1 MTRSRIPSRADD
13 RGGVIVL
20 VLVLSIL
27 LMGILAVAISTS
39 DYAGT
44 LSTRYG
50 GTNQAS
56 LAAQSGLAV
65 ELSAMRAATLYT
77 SLPCGPFSGGLTATG
92 ATSSY
97 SGTVT
102 YYPSGSNPSALTCS
116 GSTLGGST
124 PPATATILSTGTA
137 PQGSPATMKE
147 QIAIATTSTPA
158 QALGYALFTTNAL
171 NLTGAATLINSGGN
185 IANVYSGGTMTC
197 GNGDVVPGAVT
208 TYGAVNFTGSC
219 TIAGLTASGPVTLG
233 NSATVNGDLTSY
245 GGPLAMSGSTKV
257 TGTAT
262 ETNGAINLSG
272 SAKIT
277 GNALASGAISVA
289 GGATI
294 GGTRTPNDGVLV
306 SQTMPAAVSFPV
318 LDPSISTWQGQGWN
332 VVQVPGTINGVAQTC
347 ASYFKSNS
355 SGAADPFQTD
365 ITTLITKT
373 VFYAPTCAPSYTRAQ
388 TFSFSA
394 DTVLEVQSL
403 KTANSD
409 TFQSTSA
416 THHNFSVLASPGTA
430 CSTANVDVTISNSAN
445 FASSLSVFIYSPG
458 QVSYANAPSMTGQ
471 IVACGGIT
479 GSNSFTMTFD
489 PSASGEI
496 PGSSSATAPTVSVLS
511 KFVP

>member
-1 MTRSRIPSRADD
+1 MTRFRIRSRSDD

-20 VLVLSIL
+20 VLVLSVL
-27 LMGILAVAISTS
+27 LMGILALAISTS

-65 ELSAMRAATLYT
+65 ELSTMRAAVLYT
-77 SLPCGPFSGGLTATG
+77 SLPCGTFSGALTATG

-124 PPATATILSTGTA
+124 APATATILSTGTA
-137 PQGSPATMKE
+137 PQGSPATMQE
-147 QIAIATTSTPA
+147 QVAIATTSTPA

-171 NLTGAATLINSGGN
+171 NLTGAATLISSGST
-185 IANVYSGGTMTC
+185 ANVYSGGTMKC

-208 TYGAVNFTGSC
+208 TYGTVNFSGSC

-245 GGPLAMSGSTKV
+245 GGPIAMSGSTKV

-262 ETNGAINLSG
+262 ETSGAINLSG
-272 SAKIT
+272 SAKIV
-277 GNALASGAISVA
+277 GNALASGAISIA
-289 GGATI
+289 GGASI
-294 GGTRTPNDGVLV
+294 NGTQTPNDGALG

-318 LDPSISTWQGQGWN
+318 LNPSTATWQGQGWN
-332 VVQVPGTINGVAQTC
+332 VVQIPGTINGVAQTC

-403 KTANSD
+403 TTANSD

-416 THHNFSVLASPGTA
+416 THHDFSVLASPGTT
-430 CSTANVDVTISNSAN
+430 CSTANVDVQISNSAS

-458 QVSYANAPSMTGQ
+458 QVKYANAPSMTGQ

>member
-1 MTRSRIPSRADD
+1 
-13 RGGVIVL
+13 VIVL
-20 VLVLSIL
+20 VLVLAIL
-27 LMGILAVAISTS
+27 LMSILAVAISTS

-50 GTNQAS
+50 GTTQAS

-65 ELSAMRAATLYT
+65 ELSAMRAASLYT
-77 SLPCGPFSGGLTATG
+77 NLPCGAFSGSLTATG

-102 YYPSGSNPSALTCS
+102 YYPSGANPSALTCS

-124 PPATATILSTGTA
+124 APATATISSTGTA

-147 QIAIATTSTPA
+147 QIAIATTTTPA

-171 NLTGAATLINSGGN
+171 NLTGAATLNNSGAN
-185 IANVYSGGTMTC
+185 TANVYSGGTMTC

-208 TYGAVNFTGSC
+208 TYGTVNFTGSC
-219 TIAGLTASGPVTLG
+219 TIAGLTASGAVTLG
-233 NSATVNGDLTSY
+233 NSATVNGNLTSY
-245 GGPLAMSGSTKV
+245 AGPIAMSGSTKV
-257 TGTAT
+257 TGIAT

-272 SAKIT
+272 SGRIA
-277 GNALASGAISVA
+277 GNALASGAISIA
-289 GGATI
+289 GGASI
-294 GGTRTPNDGVLV
+294 GGTQTPNDVALL

-318 LDPSISTWQGQGWN
+318 LNPSVATWQGQGWN

-347 ASYFKSNS
+347 ATYFKSNS

-365 ITTLITKT
+365 IAALATKT
-373 VFYAPTCAPSYTRAQ
+373 VFYAPTCTPSYSRAQ
-388 TFSFSA
+388 SFSFSA
-394 DTVLEVQSL
+394 DTVLEVQSF
-403 KTANSD
+403 TTIGSD
-409 TFQSTSA
+409 TYQSTSA
-416 THHNFSVLASPGTA
+416 THHDLSILASPGTA
-430 CSTANVDVTISNSAN
+430 CSTSSTDVNISNSSN

-496 PGSSSATAPTVSVLS
+496 PGSSTATAPTVSVLS
-511 KFVP
+511 KYVP

>member
-1 MTRSRIPSRADD
+1 MTQPGIQSRRDD
-13 RGGVIVL
+13 GGGVIIL
-20 VLVLSIL
+20 VLVLAML

-50 GTNQAS
+50 GTSQAS

-65 ELSAMRAATLYT
+65 ELSAMRAVSAYT
-77 SLPCGPFSGGLTATG
+77 SLPCGSFNGALTATG

-102 YYPSGSNPSALTCS
+102 YYPSGSNPSALTCG

-124 PPATATILSTGTA
+124 APATATIFSTGSA
-137 PQGSPATMKE
+137 PQGSPARMEE
-147 QIAIATTSTPA
+147 QIAIATTTTPA

-171 NLTGAATLINSGGN
+171 NLTGAATLNNSGAN
-185 IANVYSGGTMTC
+185 TANVYSGGTLTC
-197 GNGDVVPGAVT
+197 GTGDVVPGAIT
-208 TYGAVNFTGSC
+208 TYGTVNFTGSC
-219 TIAGLTASGPVTLG
+219 TVAGLTASGAVTLG
-233 NSATVNGDLTSY
+233 NSATVNGNLTSY
-245 GGPLAMSGSTKV
+245 GGPITMSGATLVS
-257 TGTAT
+257 GTAT

-272 SAKIT
+272 SGRIA
-277 GNALASGAISVA
+277 GNALASGAISV
-289 GGATI
+289 GSGTI
-294 GGTRTPNDGVLV
+294 GGTQTPNDAALL

-318 LDPSISTWQGQGWN
+318 LNPSVATWQGQGWN
-332 VVQVPGTINGVAQTC
+332 VVQVPGTVNGVAQTC
-347 ASYFKSNS
+347 ATYFQSNS

-365 ITTLITKT
+365 IAALGTKT
-373 VFYAPTCAPSYTRAQ
+373 VFYAPTCNPSYSRTQ

-403 KTANSD
+403 TTVGSD
-409 TFQSTSA
+409 TYQSTSA
-416 THHNFSVLASPGTA
+416 THHDVSVLASPGTA
-430 CSTANVDVTISNSAN
+430 CSTANQDVSFSNSSN
-445 FASSLSVFIYSPG
+445 FTSSLSVFIYSPG

-479 GSNSFTMTFD
+479 GSNSFTLTFD

-496 PGSSSATAPTVSVLS
+496 PGSSSVTAPTVSVLT